1 MGERE
6 HTHQPVEEQRPVPD
20 EVDREPE
27 EQLSRPEQADFDPEE
42 REQYQQP
49 IADADRPEDR

>member
-6 HTHQPVEEQRPVPD
+6 HTHQPVEEQRPAPD

-27 EQLSRPEQADFDPEE
+27 EQLSRPEQEDFEPQE
-42 REQYQQP
+42 REQYQRS

>member
-6 HTHQPVEEQRPVPD
+6 HTHQPVEEQQPVPD

-27 EQLSRPEQADFDPEE
+27 EQLSRPEQEDFDPRE